1 MTPRQRW
8 QALLKGEKADRIPCD
23 YWATGEVTRRLLADL
38 GLHSEAELWRALE
51 IDKCIFLAP
60 KHPAAREDTW
70 HIPSLY
76 SIWHIPSVLVPYM
89 DGLGVYEEPVDPP
102 LASITSAAELEHF
115 PWPRPEDW
123 DYSGLRAQCLA
134 WKDYPILGASY
145 EPFFLYCRLRGME
158 KSLEDLLLN
167 PEIVDAM
174 MERIYEIHA
183 GIVRRSLEAAPGLI
197 DLIYVAED
205 LGTQE
210 SLLMSPKSFRRFI
223 KPWLKKMAELAHSYG
238 AKAFHHDDGAIF
250 QLLPDLA
257 EIGLDVLNPVQWRCR
272 GMDRA
277 RLARDFGSS
286 FVFHGGIDNQ
296 RTLPFGSVGEVR
308 REVAENIECFRGTRG
323 YVVSPCHNIQANT
336 PTANIVALYRAVR
349 KYGG

>member
-8 QALLKGEKADRIPCD
+8 QALLRGDPADRVPCD
-23 YWATGEVTRRLLADL
+23 YWATSEVTRRLLADL
-38 GLHSEAELWRALE
+38 GLHCEAELWLALD

-60 KHPAAREDTW
+60 KHPAAKEDTW
-70 HIPSLY
+70 HIPLLY
-76 SIWHIPSVLVPYM
+76 SVWHIPTVQVPYM

-102 LASITSAAELEHF
+102 LASITSTQEVDGFA
-115 PWPRPEDW
+115 WPSAEDW
-123 DYSGLRAQCLA
+123 DYNGLRAECLR

-158 KSLEDLLLN
+158 QALEDLVLN
-167 PEIVDAM
+167 PEIVDAT

-210 SLLMSPKSFRRFI
+210 SLLMSPKTFRRFI
-223 KPWLKKMAELAHSYG
+223 KPWLAKMAELAHSYG
-238 AKAFHHDDGAIF
+238 AKTFHHDDGAIF

-272 GMDRA
+272 GMERD

-296 RTLPFGSVGEVR
+296 RTLPFGSVDDVR
-308 REVAENIECFRGTRG
+308 REVAESIECFRDSKG

-336 PTANIVALYRAVR
+336 PTANIVALYRAVHE
-349 KYGG
+349 YGG